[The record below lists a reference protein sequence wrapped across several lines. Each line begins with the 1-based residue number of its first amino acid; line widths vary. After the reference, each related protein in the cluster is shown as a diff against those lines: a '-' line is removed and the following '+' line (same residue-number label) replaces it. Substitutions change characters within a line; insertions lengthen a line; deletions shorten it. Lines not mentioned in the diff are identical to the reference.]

1 MKKHVAVAA
10 LLAVVAL
17 VSLGTL
23 ALAGDDAKNTT
34 QPSTWTGWITDEQC
48 GAKNASA
55 EGAACTLKCA
65 KNGIKLVLY
74 VEDGKKLVGLDDQ
87 AEALKHVGA
96 PVTVTGT
103 LEDGVIKVQKIEDH
117 KG

>member
-23 ALAGDDAKNTT
+23 ALAGDDAKT
-34 QPSTWTGWITDEQC
+34 STWTGWITDEQC